1 MIYIGADHRGFPLKE
16 RVKAMLEER
25 GIEYTDLG
33 TDNPEQMSD
42 FPDHAFAV
50 GEKVVAD
57 RAAGKESWGI
67 LSCGSAGGM
76 VIAANKVRG
85 IRAVHA
91 TTPELGAL
99 AKEHDD
105 ANVLIMDSQHTSEEL
120 TAPILDAFLQAE
132 FDTVERRV
140 RRRDKVTNY
149 EQNN

>member
-25 GIEYTDLG
+25 GIEYTDVG
-33 TDNPEQMSD
+33 TDNPEEKSD
-42 FPDHAFAV
+42 FPDFAFAV
-50 GEKVVAD
+50 GERVVAD
-57 RAAGKESWGI
+57 TAAGKEAYGI

-76 VIAANKVRG
+76 VIAANKVTG

-120 TAPILDAFLQAE
+120 TAPILDAYIQAD
-132 FDTVERRV
+132 FDAVERRV
-140 RRRDKVTNY
+140 RRRDKITEY
-149 EQNN
+149 EQSQ